1 MNTAAE
7 APGIRGRRFSV
18 IHGWQQW
25 LEQPHKLRLHNAVFQ
40 IHFWIGAIA
49 AMYLVFMSV
58 TGSIIVFRNELSG
71 WTSVEWI
78 VKLHSNLHAGS
89 TGRFINGIAGACLTV
104 LCLTGIIVWWPG
116 VKYWRRSLTVSW
128 RSNFARVTWDL
139 HSALGFWCFLFVL
152 LWGLS
157 GFYFAF
163 PDLFAAL
170 LFLDPSD
177 KALLWLAELHF
188 GRFGWFAEAVWAVL
202 GLVPAILALTG
213 TFICCRRVIFKTPSN
228 PNRR

>member
-7 APGIRGRRFSV
+7 APGIRGRRFSA
-18 IHGWQQW
+18 IDGWRLW
-25 LEQPHKLRLHNAVFQ
+25 LEQPHKLRLHNTVFQ
-40 IHFWIGAIA
+40 IHFWIGTIA

-58 TGSIIVFRNELSG
+58 TGSIIVFRNELPG

-89 TGRFINGIAGACLTV
+89 TGRFVNGIAAACLTV

-116 VKYWRRSLTVSW
+116 VKSWRRSLTVSW

-188 GRFGWFAEAVWAVL
+188 GRFGWFTEALWAIV
-202 GLVPAILALTG
+202 GLVPALLALTG
-213 TFICCRRVIFKTPSN
+213 TFICCRRLIFKKPSN
-228 PNRR
+228 PNR

>member
-7 APGIRGRRFSV
+7 APGIGGRRFSV
-18 IHGWQQW
+18 IDGWQQW

-49 AMYLVFMSV
+49 AMYLAFMSV

-71 WTSVEWI
+71 WSPVEWI

-89 TGRFINGIAGACLTV
+89 TGRFVNGIAAACLTV

-116 VKYWRRSLTVSW
+116 VKYWRRSLTVSR

-139 HSALGFWCFLFVL
+139 HGALGFWCFPFVL

-188 GRFGWFAEAVWAVL
+188 GRFGWFAEAVWAIV
-202 GLVPAILALTG
+202 GLAPAVLALTG
-213 TFICCRRVIFKTPSN
+213 TFICCRRVIFKKPSN
-228 PNRR
+228 PNR

>member
-7 APGIRGRRFSV
+7 APGIRVGRFSV
-18 IHGWQQW
+18 IDGWQQW
-25 LEQPHKLRLHNAVFQ
+25 LEQPQKLRLHNAVFQ

-58 TGSIIVFRNELSG
+58 TGSIIVFRNELPG
-71 WTSVEWI
+71 WTSMEWI
-78 VKLHSNLHAGS
+78 VQLHSNLHAGS
-89 TGRFINGIAGACLTV
+89 TGRFVNGLAGACLTV

-116 VKYWRRSLTVSW
+116 VKYWRRSLTVIW
-128 RSNFARVTWDL
+128 RSNFARFTWDL
-139 HSALGFWCFLFVL
+139 HSALGFWCFPFVL

-177 KALLWLAELHF
+177 KALLWLTELHF
-188 GRFGWFAEAVWAVL
+188 GRFGWFSEAVWSIV

-213 TFICCRRVIFKTPSN
+213 IFICCRRVIFKKPSN
-228 PNRR
+228 PNR